1 MLAFGG
7 HHGPGIDSR
16 AAAGD
21 STSIEAAGAKR
32 NRSLQ
37 QEMKRVLEAA
47 AAAELAGAEEI
58 ADRIYKR
65 LQRRGLSQ
73 PDSGELQAEDRLR

>member
-1 MLAFGG
+1 MAQVLIRELRPETLQALKR
-7 HHGPGIDSR
+7 R
-16 AAAGD
+16 AR
-21 STSIEAAGAKR
+21 KR

-65 LQRRGLSQ
+65 LQRAGLPQ
-73 PDSGELQAEDRLR
+73 QDSGELQAEDRLR

>member
-1 MLAFGG
+1 MAQVLIRELQQETLQALKR
-7 HHGPGIDSR
+7 R
-16 AAAGD
+16 AR
-21 STSIEAAGAKR
+21 KR

-65 LQRRGLSQ
+65 LQRGGLSQ
-73 PDSGELQAEDRLR
+73 QDSGELQAQDRLR

>member
-1 MLAFGG
+1 MAQVLIRELRQETLQALKR
-7 HHGPGIDSR
+7 R
-16 AAAGD
+16 AR
-21 STSIEAAGAKR
+21 KR

-47 AAAELAGAEEI
+47 AAAELTGAEEI